1 VVVDF
6 LILVPADL
14 QLASTKLLKRS
25 HLREEPELYYY
36 YSGFRVGGKVLDE
49 PGPQYVAQT
58 GLKLNTLSPG
68 ITVRGTE
75 ALNRKKNVAGHFIL
89 E

>member
-1 VVVDF
+1 M
-6 LILVPADL
+6 
-14 QLASTKLLKRS
+14 
-25 HLREEPELYYY
+25 
-36 YSGFRVGGKVLDE
+36 GGKVLDE